1 MMDALS
7 PTTPTQPPVTP
18 LLLSDR
24 LLSLAEQADRAGM
37 RLTAERILRLATT
50 VLNEPPPLPQ

>member
-7 PTTPTQPPVTP
+7 PTTPTQLPLTP

-37 RLTAERILRLATT
+37 RLTAERILRLATA